1 MRHNV
6 SLKMALKNISNW
18 IADKSLYYSPEHRKY
33 LYGFYAGLGNFDL
46 FELPSEYQCL
56 ISNSNLK
63 DGDLHAVVLSILP
76 IEHTTTDEIKSYETH
91 IRCVVSAKLYGYQHT
106 PTLLSAIR
114 FASLHHASQK
124 RKSTGEPYLNHLIEV
139 AQLLQFYES
148 SSNEN
153 TLIAAVLHDILEDTE
168 VTSIGVNYLF
178 GNEVSTIVLEL
189 TCNSATNSDDKK
201 IALLNQVATGSIEA
215 QTIKLA
221 DIISN
226 VSSLPSLWSLD
237 RKLSYIDWCK
247 KVAKVCSSS
256 SERLYDYFNVKVQ
269 LVEKMKNNE
278 QQIIS
283 KVETWAGSHE
293 AAIKWYETE
302 HISALGSTAKVAV
315 ERGHVE
321 AVLNYIEVIARGGYA

>member
-56 ISNSNLK
+56 ISNSNLR
-63 DGDLHAVVLSILP
+63 DGNLHAVVLSILP
-76 IEHTTTDEIKSYETH
+76 IKHTTTDEIKPYETY

-106 PTLLSAIR
+106 PSLLSAIR

-139 AQLLQFYES
+139 TQILQFYES

-178 GNEVSTIVLEL
+178 GDEVSKIVLEL
-189 TCNSATNSDDKK
+189 TCDSATNSDDKK
-201 IALLNQVATGSIEA
+201 IALLNQVATGSNEA
-215 QTIKLA
+215 RIIKLA

-226 VSSLPSLWSLD
+226 VSSIPTLWALD
-237 RKLSYIDWCK
+237 RKIGYIDWCN
-247 KVAKVCSSS
+247 KVAKVCASS
-256 SERLYDYFNVKVQ
+256 SERLYEYFKLQ
-269 LVEKMKNNE
+269 LQSVE
-278 QQIIS
+278 QS
-283 KVETWAGSHE
+283 P
-293 AAIKWYETE
+293 AIQTF
-302 HISALGSTAKVAV
+302 
-315 ERGHVE
+315 RD
-321 AVLNYIEVIARGGYA
+321 N